1 MNTTNVTAAKPSK
14 AGAVFRAP
22 KGTALPTSATEEL
35 NQAFKALGYVSEDGL
50 TNANSPSG
58 DKVKAW
64 GGDTV
69 LNYQTDKT
77 VRVKDG
83 HIIATGKEAK
93 RCLDD
98 VACEK
103 VIPAGSNLA
112 DAVRSA
118 YDESSKFHNIEFSE
132 QALGVSYDHQI
143 SNKSFMLLCQTMCQ
157 DTDTGWRVVRSG
169 KRIVAEFYK
178 PEANPNRVLSERYGS
193 LKVDSI
199 TRSTENQ
206 KNVAIVLGEGEG
218 EARFRVRVDMSG
230 GAQKLEMFVDA
241 RDVIREEGES
251 DSSYSARLK
260 ARGVEALLEKQGT
273 LVCALNPL
281 PKEFGTMY
289 DLGDVITVLLPDY
302 GMKMQARITRFTQQ
316 SQNNVIET
324 ILEVGNI
331 TITR

>member
-1 MNTTNVTAAKPSK
+1 MNLSLSLYDAEMNRISIIGCRFESCMWSEGYNTTQPFT
-14 AGAVFRAP
+14 
-22 KGTALPTSATEEL
+22 LELLATEEY
-35 NQAFKALGYVSEDGL
+35 KK
-50 TNANSPSG
+50 
-58 DKVKAW
+58 KVKEDCYV
-64 GGDTV
+64 GRDDRKTLMV
-69 LNYQTDKT
+69 IKT

-103 VIPAGSNLA
+103 VIPEGSNLA
-112 DAVRSA
+112 NAVRSA
-118 YDESSKFHNIEFSE
+118 YATSSKFHNIEFLE
-132 QALGVSYDHQI
+132 QALDVTYDHQI

-178 PEANPNRVLSERYGS
+178 PEANPNLVLSERYGS

-230 GAQKLEMFVDA
+230 GGQKLEMFVDA
-241 RDVIREEGES
+241 RDVIREEGE
-251 DSSYSARLK
+251 DDASYSARLK

-273 LVCALNPL
+273 WVCALNPL

-316 SQNNVIET
+316 SQNNVIDT

>member
-1 MNTTNVTAAKPSK
+1 MNLSLNLYDRDMNRISIIGGRFVSCMWSEGYNTVQPFT
-14 AGAVFRAP
+14 
-22 KGTALPTSATEEL
+22 LELMATDEY
-35 NQAFKALGYVSEDGL
+35 KK
-50 TNANSPSG
+50 
-58 DKVKAW
+58 KVKEDCYV
-64 GGDTV
+64 GRDDRKTLMV
-69 LNYQTDKT
+69 IKT

-112 DAVRSA
+112 NAVRTA
-118 YDESSKFHNIEFSE
+118 YDASSKFHNISFAE
-132 QALGVSYDHQI
+132 QSLGVTYDHQI
-143 SNKSFMLLCQTMCQ
+143 SNKSFMILCQTMCQ

-169 KRIVAEFYK
+169 KKILAEFYK

-251 DSSYSARLK
+251 DASYSARLK
-260 ARGVEALLEKQGT
+260 ARGAEALLEEQGT
-273 LVCALNPL
+273 LVCALNAL